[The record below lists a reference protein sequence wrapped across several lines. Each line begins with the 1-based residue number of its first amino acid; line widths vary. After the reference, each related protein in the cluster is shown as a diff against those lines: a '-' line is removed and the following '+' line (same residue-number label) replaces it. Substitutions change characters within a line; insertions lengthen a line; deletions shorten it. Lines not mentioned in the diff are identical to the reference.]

1 MTTPPPP
8 ALGTIGW
15 TDLTVP
21 DAVAVCDFHVQVAG
35 WSATPLHAVVQDP
48 AGAMVAPYDSGV
60 RDAST

>member
-21 DAVAVCDFHVQVAG
+21 DAVAVRDFYVQVAG
-35 WSATPLHAVVQDP
+35 DTAHYAVIQDP
-48 AGAMVAPYDSGV
+48 AGAMVALYDSGV
-60 RDAST
+60 RDATT